1 MVVDKKLFS
10 TVVLLFSLL
19 FVSISGA
26 KAQDL
31 GSIDYQNLRSSDLSD
46 QQIQRLWERAQ
57 SQGYSLSQLEQMAL
71 ARGMQPAEVSKL
83 VRRLRNI
90 RMNQSNQ
97 QAKQVGQQQLRS
109 VTTDT
114 AELDSLGPRRMRLD
128 SLRSRIFGATL
139 FKRNKVTFSPS
150 LNIATP
156 EDYQLGPGD
165 ELVIDIWGA
174 AEQTYQLTVSPEGT
188 ITIANLGPIYV
199 NGLSMQQARER
210 IRSSLTQIYSGLT
223 APEGEPT
230 DTQARISLGNI
241 RSIKVTV
248 LGEARFPGTYTLPS
262 LATVFNALY
271 SAGGPDTTGTFREI
285 EVIRGD
291 SIAATLDVYDFLV
304 YGDQSDN
311 IRLRD
316 QDIIKIDPYVSRVE
330 LKGKTKRTGLFEL
343 KDGETIQDLI
353 TFAGGFGK
361 DAYTKRIK
369 VVSNTESQKRIDDI
383 NYPGQRNFELR
394 DGSVVTVDKV
404 LERYANRV
412 EIQGAVFRPGDYELQ
427 DTSTVYS
434 LIQRAEGIKEDAF
447 MNRGLIYREQ
457 ADLTIEAIPF
467 SVRGVLNNPEEHNIS
482 LQRNDIVQIS
492 SIFDLREDYTI
503 SVVGAVQHPG
513 TFPYVENM
521 TLEDVIL
528 QADGFKESA
537 APYRIEVSRR
547 IDGGDSTFVPREI
560 AEIHRFRVDENLE
573 LGEQAAKFTL
583 KPFDKVFVR
592 NSPSYFEQ
600 QEVTIEGEVLFP
612 GKYTLDQKYMRI
624 SDLIQRAGGLTQYA
638 YPQGASLTREV
649 EQKVDTTF
657 LNLSDSLQ
665 NESDLQQNTTRVG
678 IELANILKNPGHE
691 GDIILRAGD
700 VLEIPKELQTVQVA
714 GEVLYPI
721 SVRYEKNISFKEYL
735 RAAGGASE
743 LGKPKDAYIVYAN
756 GEVDRARKILFF
768 RDYPKV
774 RPGATIYVPRK
785 EQQRQLTAQER
796 ISIFSAIVS
805 MAAIV
810 SNTIFQISRN

>member
-1 MVVDKKLFS
+1 MKQLYRASAIAATLFF
-10 TVVLLFSLL
+10 LFLASA
-19 FVSISGA
+19 V
-26 KAQDL
+26 AQDIS
-31 GSIDYQNLRSSDLSD
+31 SIDFQNLRSADLSD
-46 QQIQRLWERAQ
+46 QQIQRLWQRAQ
-57 SQGYSLSQLEQMAL
+57 DEGYTISQLEQMAL
-71 ARGMQPAEVSKL
+71 ARGMQPTEVTKL

-90 RMNQSNQ
+90 RMQG
-97 QAKQVGQQQLRS
+97 GQQQTQRRATQLRT
-109 VTTDT
+109 VQT
-114 AELDSLGPRRMRLD
+114 DSLAIQPD
-128 SLRSRIFGATL
+128 SLRKDTAKHRIFGSSL
-139 FKRNKVTFSPS
+139 FRRDKVTFTPS
-150 LNIATP
+150 LNIPTP
-156 EDYQLGPGD
+156 ENYQLGPGD
-165 ELVIDIWGA
+165 QLIIDIWGA
-174 AEQTYQLTVSPEGT
+174 AEQTYELTISPEGT

-199 NGLSMQQARER
+199 NGLTIERARER
-210 IRSSLTQIYSGLT
+210 IKSSLSRIYSGLQ
-223 APEGEPT
+223 ADPDEPT
-230 DTQARISLGNI
+230 DTQARISLGNV
-241 RSIKVTV
+241 RSINVTV

-271 SAGGPDTTGTFREI
+271 SAGGPDSTGTYRDI

-291 SIAATLDVYDFLV
+291 SIAARLDIYDFLV

-316 QDIIKIDPYVSRVE
+316 QDIIKIDPYISRVD
-330 LKGKTKRTGLFEL
+330 LQGRTKRTGLFEL
-343 KDGETIQDLI
+343 KEGETIQDLVN
-353 TFAGGFGK
+353 FAGGFASN
-361 DAYTKRIK
+361 AYTKRLTI
-369 VVSNTESQKRIDDI
+369 VGNTGTQKRINDVS
-383 NYPGQRNFELR
+383 YPQQSDFRLH
-394 DGSVVTVDKV
+394 DGDSLYVGKV
-404 LERYANRV
+404 LDRFANRV
-412 EIQGAVFRPGDYELQ
+412 EIQGAVFRPGGYELK
-427 DTSTVYS
+427 DSTTVHS
-434 LIQRAEGIKEDAF
+434 LIQRAEGVKEDAF

-457 ADLTIEAIPF
+457 PDLTIEAVPF
-467 SVRGVLNNPEEHNIS
+467 SVREVLTNPEDADIS

-503 SVVGAVQHPG
+503 SVVGAVQEPG

-547 IDGGDSTFVPREI
+547 IDSGDSTFVPREI
-560 AEIHRFRVDENLE
+560 ADIHRFRVDENLE
-573 LGEQAAKFTL
+573 LGDEAAKFTL
-583 KPFDKVFVR
+583 KPFDKVFIR

-600 QEVTIEGEVLFP
+600 EQVTIKGEVLFP

-624 SDLIQRAGGLTQYA
+624 SDLIQRAGGLTQYS
-638 YPQGASLTREV
+638 YPQGANLTREI

-657 LNLSDSLQ
+657 LNIPDTLQ
-665 NESDLQQNTTRVG
+665 DGNDLQQNTTRVG
-678 IELANILKNPGHE
+678 IELAEIINNPGGE
-691 GDIILRAGD
+691 GDLILRAGD
-700 VLEIPKELQTVQVA
+700 VLEIPKELQTVQIA

-721 SVRYEKNISFKEYL
+721 SVRYERGISFKQYL

-743 LGKPKDAYIVYAN
+743 QGKPKDAYIVYAN

-768 RDYPKV
+768 RDYPRV

-785 EQQRQLTAQER
+785 EPGAKLSPQER

>member
-1 MVVDKKLFS
+1 MVANYKLFS
-10 TVVLLFSLL
+10 VGLFLVSFLFIAVCGVV
-19 FVSISGA
+19 
-26 KAQDL
+26 AQDI
-31 GSIDYQNLRSSDLSD
+31 GSVDFQNLRSSDLSD
-46 QQIQRLWERAQ
+46 QQIQQLWERAQ
-57 SQGYSLSQLEQMAL
+57 NQGYSISQLEQMAL
-71 ARGMQPAEVSKL
+71 ARGMQPAEVSRL
-83 VRRLRNI
+83 VSRLRDI
-90 RMNQSNQ
+90 RMQRSQ
-97 QAKQVGQQQLRS
+97 EDARQVSSPQLRT

-114 AELDSLGPRRMRLD
+114 SQVEEQQRTRRD
-128 SLRSRIFGATL
+128 TIETRIFGANL
-139 FKRNKVTFSPS
+139 FRSDKITFTPS
-150 LNIATP
+150 LNIPTP

-165 ELVIDIWGA
+165 EIVIDIWGA

-188 ITIANLGPIYV
+188 ITVANLGPIYL
-199 NGLSMQQARER
+199 NGLSIQDARER
-210 IRSSLTQIYSGLT
+210 IRSALTKIYSGLE
-223 APEGEPT
+223 ASEGEPT

-241 RSIKVTV
+241 RSINVTV

-271 SAGGPDTTGTFREI
+271 SAGGPDSTGTFREI

-291 SIAATLDVYDFLV
+291 SVAATLDIYDFLV

-316 QDIIKIDPYVSRVE
+316 QDIIKIDPYLSRVE
-330 LKGKTKRTGLFEL
+330 LKGKTKRTGFFEL
-343 KDGETIQDLI
+343 KEEETVQDLI
-353 TFAGGFGK
+353 TFAGGFSEN
-361 DAYTKRIK
+361 AYTKRIK

-383 NYPGQRNFELR
+383 EYPGQRNFR
-394 DGSVVTVDKV
+394 PGDGAEVTVGKV
-404 LERYANRV
+404 LERFENRV

-434 LIQRAEGIKEDAF
+434 LIRRAEGIREDAF

-457 ADLTIEAIPF
+457 TDLTIEAIPF
-467 SVRGVLNNPEEHNIS
+467 SVREVLNNPEQNDIR

-503 SVVGAVQHPG
+503 NVVGAVQEPG
-513 TFPYVENM
+513 SFPYVENM

-560 AEIHRFRVDENLE
+560 AEIHQFRVDEDLKLDAE
-573 LGEQAAKFTL
+573 TADFTL
-583 KPFDKVFVR
+583 QPFDKVFVR

-600 QEVTIEGEVLFP
+600 EEVTIEGEVLFP

-638 YPQGASLTREV
+638 YPQGANLTRQV

-657 LNLSDSLQ
+657 LNIPDSLQ
-665 NESDLQQNTTRVG
+665 DASSLQQNTTRVG
-678 IELANILKNPGHE
+678 IQLGEIMKNPGVQ
-691 GDIILRAGD
+691 GDLILQAGD

-721 SVRYEKNISFKEYL
+721 SVRYEKNLSFKQYL

-756 GEVDRARKILFF
+756 GEVDRARNILFF

-774 RPGATIYVPRK
+774 RPGATIYVPPK

-810 SNTIFQISRN
+810 SNTIFQITRN